1 MNILVEYDKYF
12 DEFLPIF
19 HKVLHEYEYRLYGYN
34 YKIRE
39 ISKSQYVFLIENS
52 FAVFVYVKRSP
63 FWDYYCTSKEQ
74 AEITGNIRD
83 LFEICFKE
91 LLYNEVFFFSAAKI
105 QKELR
110 PVCRT
115 IHYFKFDSTVVLD
128 RDKHEN
134 DFLESSFCYV
144 HQKIPEFHLLE
155 IFDNWKGHLYNYVIY
170 EYEMDGKTG
179 YASFYT
185 SSPVA
190 SYEAYQKESVLEMG
204 LMSNYAYPNN
214 SSSVIGYY
222 YHEGIVIDKKFLD
235 IGVSLIEKG
244 KASKWASMIKKGDRQ
259 SFLSGKLKY
268 FIVPIH
274 LRRIDNDV
282 TANLLKK
289 KVLKNARQGEYTDIE
304 RTVFN
309 LSDYKWTSELL
320 CYQLMT
326 EIYKKNMVVHQYR
339 PYFLKSE
346 KGQLSYDVFVFGKN
360 IALEY
365 QGRQHFEPIEIFG
378 GKVAFEKQ
386 KERDLL
392 KKRISEQCGIHLIYV
407 NYWENITKDLIK
419 QKIKEVM
426 KS

>member
-1 MNILVEYDKYF
+1 MNTLVEKDKYL

-39 ISKSQYVFLIENS
+39 IAKSQYAFLIESS
-52 FAVFVYVKRSP
+52 FVVFVYVKRSP
-63 FWDYYCTSKEQ
+63 FWDYYCTSSERS
-74 AEITGNIRD
+74 EGEGNICD
-83 LFEICFKE
+83 LFEICFEE
-91 LLYNEVFFFSAAKI
+91 LLYNEVLFFSAAKF

-110 PVCRT
+110 PGCRT

-128 RDKHEN
+128 RDKHKN
-134 DFLESSFCYV
+134 AFLESNFYYV
-144 HQKIPEFHLLE
+144 NQKIPDFHLLE

-170 EYEMDGKTG
+170 EYELDGKIG

-190 SYEAYQKESVLEMG
+190 SYEAYQ
-204 LMSNYAYPNN
+204 NN
-214 SSSVIGYY
+214 SSSVTGYY
-222 YHEGIVIDKKFLD
+222 YHEGILINKQFLD
-235 IGVSLIEKG
+235 IGVLLIEKG
-244 KASKWASMIKKGDRQ
+244 KASKWVSMIKKGDRQ

-282 TANLLKK
+282 TCNLLKL
-289 KVLKNARQGEYTDIE
+289 KVVENAKQGKYADIE
-304 RTVFN
+304 RIIYN

-326 EIYKKNMVVHQYR
+326 EIYKKNTVVHQYR

-365 QGRQHFEPIEIFG
+365 QGKQHFEPVDIFG
-378 GKVAFEKQ
+378 GKEAFERQ

-392 KKRISEQCGIHLIYV
+392 KKKISEQMGIHLIYV

-419 QKIKEVM
+419 QKIKEAM

>member
-1 MNILVEYDKYF
+1 MDTCIEEVKHF
-12 DEFLPIF
+12 DEFMPIF
-19 HKVLHEYEYRLYGYN
+19 HKVLHEYEYCLYGYN
-34 YKIRE
+34 YKVCE
-39 ISKSQYVFLIENS
+39 IAKSQYVFFIENS

-63 FWDYYCTSKEQ
+63 FWDYYCTSEEHS
-74 AEITGNIRD
+74 EITGNICD
-83 LFEICFKE
+83 LFEICFEE
-91 LLYNEVFFFSAAKI
+91 LLYNEVFFFSAAKF
-105 QKELR
+105 QKKLR
-110 PVCRT
+110 HECRT
-115 IHYFKFDSTVVLD
+115 IHYLKFDSTSVLD
-128 RDKHEN
+128 RDKHKN
-134 DFLESSFCYV
+134 NFLESNFYYIN
-144 HQKIPEFHLLE
+144 QKIPEFHLLE

-170 EYEMDGKTG
+170 EYELDGKIG

-190 SYEAYQKESVLEMG
+190 SYEAYQKECVLEMG

-214 SSSVIGYY
+214 SSSVTGYY
-222 YHEGIVIDKKFLD
+222 YHEGILITKHFLD

-268 FIVPIH
+268 FIVPIY
-274 LRRIDNDV
+274 LRRIDNDI
-282 TANLLKK
+282 TCNLLKL
-289 KVLKNARQGEYTDIE
+289 KVVENAKQGKYADIE

-326 EIYKKNMVVHQYR
+326 EIYKKNTVVHQYR

-365 QGRQHFEPIEIFG
+365 QGKQHFEPVDIFG
-378 GKVAFEKQ
+378 GKEAFEKQ
-386 KERDLL
+386 KERDLI
-392 KKRISEQCGIHLIYV
+392 KKKISEQCGIHLIYV

-419 QKIKEVM
+419 KKINEVLR
-426 KS
+426 